1 MLIEVLRQHL
11 ASAPAADHG
20 WLAALHDPVLAP
32 ALALLHGDP
41 ARRWTVAELAAEA
54 AVSRSVLDER
64 FRQVL
69 GRSPIRYLTEWRM
82 HLAEELLATTDLG
95 VVPDRPTRRL
105 RIGGGVQPRVQARA
119 RRLAGTLART
129 RARRGWYI
137 GHDIDERHDGSTP
150 MSGRLDGKAVIV
162 SGAGGGIGRE
172 HARLFAQEGA
182 SVLVNDTGRRTGADA
197 ASVVAEIEA
206 AGGTAVADT
215 TSATWDGA
223 ATIVEHALDAF
234 GRVDVLVNNAT
245 AARNADL
252 WQLTEAEWDL
262 AQDVNLKGY
271 FALIREVA
279 PHFCGQGAGAIVNT
293 SSGSGFGHPSAVAY
307 AAAKEGVVGLTRTV
321 ARELGRFGVRCNAI
335 RPLAVGRSTAE
346 YSEATAKWTTLM
358 ALTMR
363 PQRRSG
369 VAVRGGDA
377 RDASTGEDLAD
388 GGVAVHRRRP
398 RRERPDLPRDR

>member
-1 MLIEVLRQHL
+1 V
-11 ASAPAADHG
+11 
-20 WLAALHDPVLAP
+20 
-32 ALALLHGDP
+32 
-41 ARRWTVAELAAEA
+41 
-54 AVSRSVLDER
+54 
-64 FRQVL
+64 
-69 GRSPIRYLTEWRM
+69 
-82 HLAEELLATTDLG
+82 
-95 VVPDRPTRRL
+95 
-105 RIGGGVQPRVQARA
+105 
-119 RRLAGTLART
+119 
-129 RARRGWYI
+129 
-137 GHDIDERHDGSTP
+137 
-150 MSGRLDGKAVIV
+150 SGRLDGKAVIV

-172 HARLFAQEGA
+172 HARLFAEEGA

-206 AGGTAVADT
+206 AGGRAVADT

-223 ATIVEHALDAF
+223 AAIVEHALDAF

-252 WQLTEAEWDL
+252 WRVTEAEWDL

-279 PHFCGQGAGAIVNT
+279 PHLCRQGAGAIVNT

-335 RPLAVGRSTAE
+335 RPLALGRSTAE
-346 YSEATAKWTTLM
+346 YNDATAKWSSLM

-363 PQRRSG
+363 PQ
-369 VAVRGGDA
+369 GGQASQFTAATPDTHPPAKVSPMVVWLCTDAA
-377 RDASTGEDLAD
+377 RDVNGRTFHVIGDVIARFADSAYERRVEHPGGWTLDALDEVAPSDLVDDLTNDFLLEDHPELQQFE
-388 GGVAVHRRRP
+388 G
-398 RRERPDLPRDR
+398 